1 MSGRAW
7 SFVLDAENTIVQV
20 GEEEVGGMAPFLGH
34 PLWDYLPH
42 AEEVFGPHFDEA
54 RRTASEAATT
64 VFYAGGTVALRII
77 PSGEVLVVHAT
88 RKTELDVRTLGTLAA
103 SLRTIERELAA
114 RAPVQP
120 DRRALGSRQALP

>member
-20 GEEEVGGMAPFLGH
+20 GEEEVAAMAPFLGH
-34 PLWDYLPH
+34 SLWDYLPH
-42 AEEVFGPHFDEA
+42 GEEVLGPHFDEA
-54 RRTASEAATT
+54 RRTAAEVEST
-64 VFYAGGTVALRII
+64 VFYAGGTVALRLV

-114 RAPVQP
+114 RAPAQP